1 VASVPDRDEH
11 RRRFAALDVSDRRA
25 IIKAVN
31 RGQAVEIRKHAPL
44 AVGVARQQQRFWRWA
59 WVVGPVIGVVQLR
72 AGWQV
77 ALVNGLL
84 GTLFLA
90 ALCWFW
96 VTRARRAEEANLE
109 RMGKGGKGRSG
120 GSKAPRA
127 TARAARQTR
136 AARAGQTARGGGR
149 AADPPWLT
157 ASCGTRPAPPR
168 RSARAARRRRS
179 GHPGPA
185 R

>member
-1 VASVPDRDEH
+1 MAEVPDRAEH
-11 RRRFAALDVSDRRA
+11 RRRFAALEVPERRA

-31 RGQAVEIRKHAPL
+31 KGRAVETRRHAPL

-59 WVVGPVIGVVQLR
+59 WVVGPVIGLVQLR
-72 AGWQV
+72 AGWQA

-109 RMGKGGKGRSG
+109 RMGKGKAKGTG
-120 GSKAPRA
+120 G
-127 TARAARQTR
+127 
-136 AARAGQTARGGGR
+136 
-149 AADPPWLT
+149 
-157 ASCGTRPAPPR
+157 
-168 RSARAARRRRS
+168 
-179 GHPGPA
+179 
-185 R
+185 

>member
-31 RGQAVEIRKHAPL
+31 RGQAVETRKHAPL

-109 RMGKGGKGRSG
+109 RMGKGGKT
-120 GSKAPRA
+120 KP
-127 TARAARQTR
+127 ARADDGKGKGKGQGEGKSRRKGGKAGRGRQKS
-136 AARAGQTARGGGR
+136 
-149 AADPPWLT
+149 D
-157 ASCGTRPAPPR
+157 
-168 RSARAARRRRS
+168 
-179 GHPGPA
+179 
-185 R
+185 

>member
-31 RGQAVEIRKHAPL
+31 RGQAVESRKHAPL

-59 WVVGPVIGVVQLR
+59 WVVGPVIGLVQLR
-72 AGWQV
+72 AGWQA

-84 GTLFLA
+84 GTMFLA

-96 VTRARRAEEANLE
+96 VTRARRAEAANLE
-109 RMGKGGKGRSG
+109 RMGKGGKAKGGTAGKGGKGGKADKDGKAGKGRKKG
-120 GSKAPRA
+120 G
-127 TARAARQTR
+127 
-136 AARAGQTARGGGR
+136 
-149 AADPPWLT
+149 
-157 ASCGTRPAPPR
+157 
-168 RSARAARRRRS
+168 
-179 GHPGPA
+179 
-185 R
+185 